1 MVITSKSNE
10 RIKRLA
16 SLKEKKY
23 RTEFGEYI
31 VEGFKMVKEAFFF
44 KADVL
49 AVVGTESGLNRLSAD
64 FSCDLSSFKGEVLT
78 VSEEVFPK
86 ISDAVTP
93 QGVIAVVK
101 KSRIPSDKSRSVLL
115 SGISDPGNMG
125 TIIRTLSAVGI
136 GRLYL
141 VDCCDPYSPKALRS
155 SMSGIYCVDIVET
168 DLIAALE
175 DLKGIPLLV
184 ADMDGESVFEAE
196 KVGNFCLVI
205 GGEANGVGEE
215 IRKRADKILSV
226 PMENSFESLNAGVS
240 LGVILYELIFGKN

>member
-1 MVITSKSNE
+1 MVITYKSNE

-86 ISDAVTP
+86 ICDAVTP
-93 QGVIAVVK
+93 QGVIAVVR

-115 SGISDPGNMG
+115 RGISDPVH
-125 TIIRTLSAVGI
+125 LS
-136 GRLYL
+136 
-141 VDCCDPYSPKALRS
+141 
-155 SMSGIYCVDIVET
+155 
-168 DLIAALE
+168 
-175 DLKGIPLLV
+175 
-184 ADMDGESVFEAE
+184 F
-196 KVGNFCLVI
+196 
-205 GGEANGVGEE
+205 
-215 IRKRADKILSV
+215 
-226 PMENSFESLNAGVS
+226 
-240 LGVILYELIFGKN
+240 